1 MSRGAR
7 VLSSLV
13 LAVATAAS
21 VHATPTGGRER
32 MRLDRGWRFALGHAS
47 DPARDF
53 GHGTGYFSYL
63 AKAGFG
69 DGPAS
74 PLFDDRGWRSIDLP
88 HDWAVEAPFDPKAS
102 PSHGFK
108 AVGRGFPERSVG
120 WYRRSFFV
128 PGSDLGRR
136 LRIELDGVYR
146 DARVFVNGFL
156 VGEEPSG
163 YLGVSY
169 DVSAY
174 LNYGG
179 DNVVAVRVDASMEE
193 GWYYE
198 GAGIYRHVWLLKT
211 DPLHV
216 ARHGVSVRTEL
227 EDGDASV
234 LVETSLDNEG
244 RVAAPCVLEQT
255 VVSEDGRTLAAA
267 EPVAV
272 ELAAGATRVLRAT
285 LRVGQPRLWSL
296 ETPVLHTLVSV
307 VRQDGKVVDRTETRF
322 GIRSIR
328 FDPNAGFFLNGRRVE
343 LKGSN
348 NHQDHAGVGVA
359 VPDALLEFRVRRLKE
374 MGSNA
379 YRSSHHPP
387 APELLDL
394 CDRLGMLVIDENRLM
409 GTNEM
414 HLRQLDQLIR
424 RDRNHPSV
432 ILWSLGNE
440 EWAIEGQVGGA
451 RVTVPMQDYANRL
464 DPTRLTTVAI
474 SGGWGGISTVVQAAG
489 VNYVRQ
495 SRGDRQHV
503 DYPWQVILG
512 TEETT
517 TQATRGI
524 YVDDRPRAHL
534 APLEDGSS
542 GGNAEVGWQYYAAR
556 PYAAGLFFWT
566 GFDYRGEPT
575 PFGFPAIGSQFGI
588 LDSCGFP
595 KDGFFYLQSWWGQED
610 VLHVFPHWN
619 WSGRE
624 GQAIEVRAHSN
635 LEQVELFL
643 NGVSQGRKKMAPNG
657 HLAWQVPYA
666 AGTLL
671 ARGYRAGRAVLE
683 RKVGTTGPAAALAL
697 QADRTSI
704 QADGRDLA
712 VVTVALRDR
721 AGRVVPTANQ
731 RVDFKIQG
739 PGRILGVG
747 NGDPSCLE
755 PDRYVESVRTE
766 DVGKWS
772 APDPAVTEGSIVFE
786 ARFDTP
792 RLAPGEAAALLLN
805 ALGPRQSA
813 FLNGSPIYVDAEPS
827 KARSEVPARDWLPRD
842 NVLRIE
848 AARFADWRRREGLQ
862 QYPPASLRIS
872 TPSAPWSRST
882 FNGLAQVIVQSNG
895 EPGLIALSASGEG
908 VAPATIQLQAAAE
921 GTSMAPARAPRHQ
934 ERPETRM
941 PEVEATPG
949 TRRARRP

>member
-1 MSRGAR
+1 MRQ
-7 VLSSLV
+7 V
-13 LAVATAAS
+13 LAVSALVLVVSTLAEAGAPAAS
-21 VHATPTGGRER
+21 APAAAPAPGRER
-32 MRLDRGWRFALGHAS
+32 LLLDRGWRFALGHAS
-47 DPARDF
+47 DSARDF

-74 PLFDDRGWRSIDLP
+74 PFFDDRGWRLIDLP

-128 PGSDLGRR
+128 PESDLGRR

-146 DARVFVNGFL
+146 DAKVFVNGFL
-156 VGEEPSG
+156 VGAEPSG
-163 YLGVSY
+163 YLGASY
-169 DVSAY
+169 DVSEY
-174 LNYGG
+174 LDYGG
-179 DNVVAVRVDASMEE
+179 ENLVAVRVDASLEE

-216 ARHGVSVRTEL
+216 SRDGVFVRTEL
-227 EDGDASV
+227 EGDDATL

-244 RVAAPCVLEQT
+244 RDAAPCVLEQM
-255 VVSEDGRTLAAA
+255 VLSEEGRTLAAA
-267 EPVAV
+267 EPVVTA
-272 ELAAGATRVLRAT
+272 LDAGATRVSRAT
-285 LRVGQPRLWSL
+285 LHVRAPRLWSP

-307 VRQDGKVVDRTETRF
+307 VRRNGRIVDRTETRF

-343 LKGSN
+343 LKGTD

-359 VPDALLEFRVRRLKE
+359 VPDALQEFRLRRLKE

-379 YRSSHHPP
+379 YRTSHHPP

-394 CDRLGMLVIDENRLM
+394 CDRLGLLVIDENRLM

-414 HLRQLDQLIR
+414 HLRQLDRMIR

-440 EWAIEGQVGGA
+440 EWAVEGSVRGA
-451 RVTVPMQDYANRL
+451 RLTVPMQDYANRL

-489 VNYVRQ
+489 VNYIRQ
-495 SRGDRQHV
+495 SRGDQQHV

-524 YVDDRPRAHL
+524 YVDDRPLAHM
-534 APLEDGSS
+534 APQEDGTT

-556 PYAAGLFFWT
+556 AYAAGVFFWT

-575 PFGFPAIGSQFGI
+575 PFGYPAIGSQFGI

-595 KDGFFYLQSWWGQED
+595 KDSFYYLQSWWGQEN

-619 WSGRE
+619 WPGRE
-624 GQAIEVRAHSN
+624 GQAIEVRSHSN
-635 LEQVELFL
+635 LEEVELLL
-643 NGVSQGRKKMAPNG
+643 NGVSQGRQKMPREG
-657 HLAWQVPYA
+657 HLAWQVRYA
-666 AGTLL
+666 PGALL
-671 ARGYRAGRAVLE
+671 ARGYRAGRVVLE
-683 RKVGTTGPAAALAL
+683 RKVETTGPAAALAL
-697 QADRTSI
+697 RADRTGI
-704 QADGRDLA
+704 RADGQDLA
-712 VVTVALRDR
+712 VVTVAVRDR
-721 AGRVVPTANQ
+721 AGRVVPTAHQ
-731 RVDFKIQG
+731 LVKLRIQG

-755 PDRYVESVRTE
+755 PDRFVESVRTE
-766 DVGKWS
+766 KIGAWT
-772 APDPAVTEGSIVFE
+772 APDPAVTEGKLVFE
-786 ARFDTP
+786 ARFDSP
-792 RLAPGEAAALLLN
+792 SLAPGEEATLLLN

-813 FLNGSPIYVDAEPS
+813 FLNGRPLYVDAEPAQ
-827 KARSEVPARDWLPRD
+827 ARSELPAREWQPRD

-848 AARFADWRRREGLQ
+848 AARFANWRQREGLQ
-862 QYPPASLRIS
+862 QFQPAAIRIVTPP
-872 TPSAPWSRST
+872 APWSRST
-882 FNGLAQVIVQSNG
+882 FNGLAQVIVQSTG
-895 EPGLIALSASGEG
+895 EPGLIVLEASGEG
-908 VAPATIQLQAAAE
+908 VTPVAMRLQAD
-921 GTSMAPARAPRHQ
+921 APRPSTASG
-934 ERPETRM
+934 EP
-941 PEVEATPG
+941 
-949 TRRARRP
+949 